1 MEDWV
6 DIVER
11 IRSGDQSGVK
21 ELYDV
26 FSRGIRYHLRRHLGS
41 HDLDDHVH
49 DCFLVVIQAINK
61 GDLHEPKHLMG
72 FVRTI
77 VSRKLAGF
85 IGHRM
90 ESRKQIEADSS
101 KFIPDGR
108 LDPELT
114 AISKQNKEMI
124 AKLLRAIPPR
134 DKDILT
140 RFYLYEESPEQICR
154 EMKLTATQ
162 FRLMKSRAR
171 AKFGELG
178 KQRLTMNTLLR
189 RFKLRNCEAES
200 TKS

>member
-6 DIVER
+6 DVVER

-21 ELYDV
+21 ELYGV

-49 DCFLVVIQAINK
+49 DCFLVVIQAIKK
-61 GDLHEPKHLMG
+61 GDLHEPNHLMG

-85 IGHRM
+85 IERRI
-90 ESRKQIEADSS
+90 ESRKQMGADFTE
-101 KFIPDGR
+101 FIPDSS

-114 AISKQNKEMI
+114 AITKQNKEMM
-124 AKLLRAIPPR
+124 AKLLRAIPSR

-140 RFYLYEESPEQICR
+140 RFYLSEESPEQICR

-162 FRLMKSRAR
+162 FRLLKSRAR

-178 KQRLTMNTLLR
+178 KKRLTMNTLIR
-189 RFKLRNCEAES
+189 RF
-200 TKS
+200 